1 MDNYQKFQH
10 LHRQQTPL
18 LLPNAWDVLSAK
30 ILAQTGYE
38 AIASTS
44 YGVANAYGHQD
55 GERISFEQLLS
66 NARNM
71 VQAVEVPVSID
82 VESGF
87 GQTPGAIAENILKIA
102 ETGVVGINIEDSFK
116 NEKGLRPIEQHGKI
130 IENIRTVLNTNG
142 YPDFFINARIDTHF
156 QGKEIVETIARAKA
170 YLESGANGIFVPGL
184 YKAEEIKEIATTVS
198 APLNVMALPNL
209 TDIGQLTALGVKR
222 YSIGNALSDAVI
234 AFIEKMAEEVR
245 DTRNSGVLFD
255 HAKVKTVF
263 KNDK

>member
-1 MDNYQKFQH
+1 
-10 LHRQQTPL
+10 
-18 LLPNAWDVLSAK
+18 
-30 ILAQTGYE
+30 
-38 AIASTS
+38 
-44 YGVANAYGHQD
+44 
-55 GERISFEQLLS
+55 
-66 NARNM
+66 M

-102 ETGVVGINIEDSFK
+102 ETGAVGINIEDSFK
-116 NEKGLRPIEQHGKI
+116 NEKGLRPSEQHGKI
-130 IENIRTVLNTNG
+130 IKNIRTALNTNG
-142 YPDFFINARIDTHF
+142 YPDFFINARIDTYF

-198 APLNVMALPNL
+198 APLNVIALPNL

-222 YSIGNALSDAVI
+222 YSIGI
-234 AFIEKMAEEVR
+234 AFIEKMAGEVR

-255 HAKVKTVF
+255 HAQVKTVF